1 MRGPYRIRPLDSS
14 NNLRL
19 RIGSPSLLLKD
30 AMVQSNSVLR
40 PLTYTPIARFLFGI
54 ILVMSGGLSTATAQ
68 TLTGDQLGNGLSISV
83 WSPHAQCPGVAPLVA
98 VEIDPDRYRFTV
110 HYYRQEG
117 VPEPLDI
124 RQWQERT
131 GHDLVFNAGL
141 FRENYA
147 YLGLLYGNGRS
158 LGSKRHATWQ
168 GLFAAEPA
176 ADRSPRARV
185 LDLTFDTFDEA
196 HAPYREVAQSLM
208 LLDRTGKVRVRQT
221 GKRAYQT
228 LVAEQSNG
236 HLLLLKTTEVVSL
249 YTLGECL
256 RDAFPSL
263 RQVMAMDGGSSSDI
277 AVSPSL
283 RQATSKMAGTHG
295 WIPLLEDSLATHI
308 GLPAVIGVSPR
319 PEQTGVKA
327 VGK

>member
-1 MRGPYRIRPLDSS
+1 MVR
-14 NNLRL
+14 NN
-19 RIGSPSLLLKD
+19 SFHCSLPFIP
-30 AMVQSNSVLR
+30 V
-40 PLTYTPIARFLFGI
+40 ARFLLGI
-54 ILVMSGGLSTATAQ
+54 VFVMFSGPSTSTAQ
-68 TLTGDQLGNGLSISV
+68 LLTGDQLGNGLSISV
-83 WSPHAQCPGVAPLVA
+83 WNPRTQCPEVAPLVA

-110 HYYRQEG
+110 HYYQQDG
-117 VPEPLDI
+117 FSDPLDI

-158 LGSKRHATWQ
+158 LGSKRHSTWL

-176 ADRSPRARV
+176 EDRSRRARV
-185 LDLTFDTFDEA
+185 LDLTFDTFDEQ
-196 HAPYREVAQSLM
+196 HVPYREVAQSLM
-208 LLDRTGKVRVRQT
+208 LLDRTGKIRVRQT
-221 GKRAYQT
+221 GKRAHQT
-228 LVAEQSNG
+228 LVAEQTNG
-236 HLLLLKTTEVVSL
+236 HLLVLKTTEVASL

-277 AVSPSL
+277 AVSPL
-283 RQATSKMAGTHG
+283 LLQATSKVAGVHS
-295 WIPLLEDSLATHI
+295 WIPLLEDSIAGHI
-308 GLPAVIGVSPR
+308 GLPAVIGISPR
-319 PEQTGVKA
+319 REQAGGKT

>member
-1 MRGPYRIRPLDSS
+1 MARDNSFYRS
-14 NNLRL
+14 
-19 RIGSPSLLLKD
+19 
-30 AMVQSNSVLR
+30 
-40 PLTYTPIARFLFGI
+40 FLFRPVVLFLLGI
-54 ILVMSGGLSTATAQ
+54 VLVMFSRPSTTTAQ
-68 TLTGDQLGNGLSISV
+68 TLTEDQLGDGLSISV
-83 WSPHAQCPGVAPLVA
+83 WDPHTQCPGVAPLVA

-110 HYYRQEG
+110 HYYQQDG
-117 VPEPLDI
+117 FSDPLDI
-124 RQWQERT
+124 RQWQEHT

-158 LGSKRHATWQ
+158 LGSKRHTTWM

-176 ADRSPRARV
+176 DDRSRRARV
-185 LDLTFDTFDEA
+185 LDLTFDTFDEQ
-196 HAPYREVAQSLM
+196 HVPYREVAQSLM

-221 GKRAYQT
+221 GKRAHQT

-236 HLLLLKTTEVVSL
+236 HLLVLKTTEVVSL
-249 YTLGECL
+249 YAIGECL

-283 RQATSKMAGTHG
+283 QQAMSKAAGIHD
-295 WIPLLEDSLATHI
+295 WIPLLEDSITTHI
-308 GLPAVIGVSPR
+308 GLPAVIGISPR
-319 PEQTGVKA
+319 RKQAGTKIVDR
-327 VGK
+327 